1 MISDPSVRIQVA
13 WLVLEHFS
21 TSLQA
26 LVESEGR
33 DVGVSA
39 VSVLASYKSIALAAR
54 GETDPAMLG
63 IPETSMAAFAIHEV
77 VRRADGH

>member
-1 MISDPSVRIQVA
+1 MISDPSTRLQVA

-21 TSLQA
+21 TSLQS
-26 LVESEGR
+26 LIESEGR

-39 VSVLASYKSIALAAR
+39 VSVLASYKSVALAQR
-54 GETDPAMLG
+54 GETDPAVLG

-77 VRRADGH
+77 VRSADGH